1 FNTYEL
7 PSEIL
12 PGVLDK
18 LSLKSFL
25 SLLKKLGVMV
35 KDIAT
40 IHTHVT
46 GNGIYA
52 NTLKKLNPNI
62 KTILQHHG
70 FDVLSITNGRFANY
84 GWHKKYI
91 VYYGSRICNKIDL
104 HVVVSAKTLSYIQQ
118 YKEITLKE
126 SYILYNGVDKTKFYK
141 LNNPRADKI
150 FKIGCV
156 GNFWEIKCQI
166 ILIKAIELLIGRG
179 ENNIYTSFIGTGY
192 MMQECMDYVESH
204 NMQKYISFEKEVS
217 HKELNE
223 YYNSLDLFVLPS
235 YYEAFG
241 CVYTEAY
248 ACGVPF
254 IAVDGQG
261 ISELIFEKDRDKWLI
276 NKGNFVSLA
285 NKIESFKRDR
295 YEQVLKTSIEI
306 NTLVIKFL
314 DYIRVKAEI

>member
-1 FNTYEL
+1 
-7 PSEIL
+7 
-12 PGVLDK
+12 
-18 LSLKSFL
+18 
-25 SLLKKLGVMV
+25 
-35 KDIAT
+35 
-40 IHTHVT
+40 
-46 GNGIYA
+46 
-52 NTLKKLNPNI
+52 
-62 KTILQHHG
+62 
-70 FDVLSITNGRFANY
+70 
-84 GWHKKYI
+84 
-91 VYYGSRICNKIDL
+91 
-104 HVVVSAKTLSYIQQ
+104 
-118 YKEITLKE
+118 
-126 SYILYNGVDKTKFYK
+126 
-141 LNNPRADKI
+141 RADKI